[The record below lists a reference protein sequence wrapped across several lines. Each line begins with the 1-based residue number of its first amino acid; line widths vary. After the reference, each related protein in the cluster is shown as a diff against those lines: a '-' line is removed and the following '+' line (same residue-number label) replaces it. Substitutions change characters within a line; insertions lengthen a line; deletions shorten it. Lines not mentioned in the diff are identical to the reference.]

1 MTEAAVL
8 LRERLAA
15 LEPEVLEIHDDS
27 HEHAGHA
34 EARGGGHFSV
44 LIVSE
49 AFSGLNRLSRHQ
61 QVYRM
66 VGDLVP
72 HPVHALSIKAL
83 TPEEFPS

>member
-1 MTEAAVL
+1 MTDAAEL
-8 LRERLAA
+8 LRTRLAA
-15 LEPEVLEIHDDS
+15 LHPEVLEIRDDS
-27 HEHAGHA
+27 HEHRGHA

-44 LIVSE
+44 LIVSD
-49 AFSGLNRLSRHQ
+49 AFTGQNRLSRHQ